1 MPGNDP
7 LLEGKRFL
15 VSGGGR
21 GLGGEICRMLGE
33 AGAHVIVADLD
44 LSRAT
49 ACAASLEEAGAKAQA
64 VGVDVSDPAAVDRLF
79 NEIAAPA
86 ASLPGASTA
95 SSTTRPSTSPCRLK
109 KWTRSNGAVCC
120 W

>member
-33 AGAHVIVADLD
+33 AA
-44 LSRAT
+44 RT
-49 ACAASLEEAGAKAQA
+49 
-64 VGVDVSDPAAVDRLF
+64 
-79 NEIAAPA
+79 
-86 ASLPGASTA
+86 
-95 SSTTRPSTSPCRLK
+95 
-109 KWTRSNGAVCC
+109 
-120 W
+120 